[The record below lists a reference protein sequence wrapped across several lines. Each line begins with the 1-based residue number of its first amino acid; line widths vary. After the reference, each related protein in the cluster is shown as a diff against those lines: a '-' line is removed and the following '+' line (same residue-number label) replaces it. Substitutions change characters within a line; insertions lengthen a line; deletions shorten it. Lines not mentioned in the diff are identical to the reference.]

1 MFSFPV
7 RDIRS
12 LGAGNMC
19 SYLLLIALQLACC
32 QGIAV
37 DRTLRDIGE
46 VKHIVPKQASPEAN
60 NSVNT
65 QAIQDLISGTTV
77 PMVVQEIET
86 GIAQILPTPAIEAD
100 TKGIIVTKLETAGRA
115 TDGPLIDNPIPS
127 PTDSIAIHPTM
138 VIKPADMKIAAA
150 SSNIFGAPIS
160 TNAPPG
166 VISRRD
172 DHPVPRLGV
181 VQKSAPLSTNKFYQN
196 LFLGSQASIAVT
208 HPYSVSWSKGGG
220 VTKSWGLA
228 VSHIEA
234 SQFAF
239 GPKKDTGASQYF
251 INPIGI
257 QSIVLS
263 AEELGNGTALTTT
276 QATEWS
282 VVAQL
287 RASAG
292 ADPTIQF
299 PLVQGSGFIS
309 AQYNNG
315 TPKLESG
322 IFFASVTKINT
333 QPRPGVTKFKI
344 ILNDGKVWLL
354 YAYSTNNAALDL
366 QVVNNGLVRA
376 TSKYTGTIQ
385 IAKDPGSAEAL
396 YDAASGQWATG
407 VTLSGTTS
415 GMRGEYSFTFT
426 KGGLT
431 GAPLLMYAL
440 PHHVQSFDNTTAAAV
455 RSNVQ
460 LQSTTKGKG
469 TAVVADSWKMV
480 ETRLPISMNFMPWS
494 NTEGTKTTV
503 SADAKARIL
512 KAAQSELSQD
522 MNAQSNLNSMYY
534 SGKALAKFAQILAV
548 TYDMLG
554 DSNLTAAGLQKLKE
568 AFARFASNKQIYP
581 LVYESAWGGLV
592 SSASYATGDG
602 GADFGNSYYNDHH
615 FHYGYHVLAA
625 AVIGHLDPAW
635 LPANKDWV
643 NSLVRDYAN
652 PSSLDPFFPANRMF
666 DWYHGHSFAH
676 GLFES
681 ADGRDQESSSED
693 VMASYA
699 IKMWGLVNNDADMAA
714 RGNLQLSVLARSLNM
729 YYLYTS
735 DNAVQPAQFIGNK
748 AAGILFENKIDH
760 VTYFGANIEYIQ
772 GIHML
777 PLLPATKLVR
787 GDKLVTEEWNTY
799 FSNGM
804 ADTVVGGWRGVLY
817 GNLATIDPK
826 AAWTFFTSPNFDASW
841 LDGGVSLTW
850 YLAYTAAL
858 GKL

>member
-1 MFSFPV
+1 MTS
-7 RDIRS
+7 
-12 LGAGNMC
+12 
-19 SYLLLIALQLACC
+19 
-32 QGIAV
+32 
-37 DRTLRDIGE
+37 
-46 VKHIVPKQASPEAN
+46 
-60 NSVNT
+60 
-65 QAIQDLISGTTV
+65 
-77 PMVVQEIET
+77 
-86 GIAQILPTPAIEAD
+86 
-100 TKGIIVTKLETAGRA
+100 LETEGRA
-115 TDGPLIDNPIPS
+115 TDGPLIHDPIPS
-127 PTDSIAIHPTM
+127 PTDIIATHPTM
-138 VIKPADMKIAAA
+138 VIKPADIKMAAA

-160 TNAPPG
+160 INAPPST
-166 VISRRD
+166 ISSRD

-181 VQKSAPLSTNKFYQN
+181 VQRAPPPVPSAPSAPLSTNKFYQN
-196 LFLGSQASIAVT
+196 LFLGSQASIVVT

-282 VVAQL
+282 ILAQL
-287 RASAG
+287 RPSAG
-292 ADPTIQF
+292 ASPTIQF
-299 PLVQGSGFIS
+299 PLVQGSGFIT
-309 AQYNNG
+309 AQYNDG

-354 YAYSTNNAALDL
+354 YAYSTSNATLDL
-366 QVVNNGLVRA
+366 QVINQGLVRA

-415 GMRGEYSFTFT
+415 GMRGEYSFTFA

-455 RSNVQ
+455 KSNVQ

-480 ETRLPISMNFMPWS
+480 EPRLPISMNFMPWS
-494 NTEGTKTTV
+494 NTEGTKSTV

-534 SGKALAKFAQILAV
+534 SGKVSFV
-548 TYDMLG
+548 M
-554 DSNLTAAGLQKLKE
+554 
-568 AFARFASNKQIYP
+568 IY
-581 LVYESAWGGLV
+581 LRVG
-592 SSASYATGDG
+592 
-602 GADFGNSYYNDHH
+602 
-615 FHYGYHVLAA
+615 
-625 AVIGHLDPAW
+625 
-635 LPANKDWV
+635 
-643 NSLVRDYAN
+643 
-652 PSSLDPFFPANRMF
+652 
-666 DWYHGHSFAH
+666 
-676 GLFES
+676 
-681 ADGRDQESSSED
+681 
-693 VMASYA
+693 
-699 IKMWGLVNNDADMAA
+699 
-714 RGNLQLSVLARSLNM
+714 QL
-729 YYLYTS
+729 
-735 DNAVQPAQFIGNK
+735 
-748 AAGILFENKIDH
+748 
-760 VTYFGANIEYIQ
+760 
-772 GIHML
+772 
-777 PLLPATKLVR
+777 
-787 GDKLVTEEWNTY
+787 
-799 FSNGM
+799 
-804 ADTVVGGWRGVLY
+804 ADT
-817 GNLATIDPK
+817 
-826 AAWTFFTSPNFDASW
+826 
-841 LDGGVSLTW
+841 
-850 YLAYTAAL
+850 
-858 GKL
+858 